1 MRIFVREVEIALKLL
16 VVVSLVTAYLTTL
29 AWGFDQR
36 REAERWRVVACRSR
50 LQVVERATRI
60 VRVSTPGA
68 LACETL
74 DRLGLPLE
82 GFRAVGRP

>member
-36 REAERWRVVACRSR
+36 REAERWRVVACSSR
-50 LQVVERATRI
+50 LQAVERATRI
-60 VRVSTPGA
+60 VRVSTAGP

-74 DRLGLPLE
+74 DRLGL
-82 GFRAVGRP
+82 AVDGRGASGRP

>member
-16 VVVSLVTAYLTTL
+16 AVVSLVTAYLTTL

-36 REAERWRVVACRSR
+36 REAERWRVVACSSR
-50 LQVVERATRI
+50 LQAVERATRI
-60 VRVSTPGA
+60 VRVSTAGP

-74 DRLGLPLE
+74 DRLGL
-82 GFRAVGRP
+82 AVDGLGASRRP